1 MKTAAFLL
9 MCGIAIAGCEQ
20 SDATKTQTS
29 SSTPDNVPTQTNT
42 NTTVSTS
49 TDKPDNTAVNV
60 RDREP
65 GSVTA
70 GSQGQSQSDINVTA
84 NIRQRILKN
93 NLSITAQNVKIIC
106 QNGHVTLR
114 GPVNNQ
120 DEKDSIGRIANE
132 IAGADNVDNQLEV
145 KPNI

>member
-1 MKTAAFLL
+1 MKTAVFLL
-9 MCGIAIAGCEQ
+9 MCGIAVAGCEQ
-20 SDATKTQTS
+20 SDTTKTQTS
-29 SSTPDNVPTQTNT
+29 SMSDNTPTQTNT

-65 GSVTA
+65 GAVTA

-84 NIRQRILKN
+84 NIRQRIIKN
-93 NLSITAQNVKIIC
+93 NLSITAQNVKVIC
-106 QNGHVTLR
+106 QDGHVTLR

-120 DEKDSIGRIANE
+120 YEKDSIGRIANE
-132 IAGADNVDNQLEV
+132 IAGSENVDNQLEV